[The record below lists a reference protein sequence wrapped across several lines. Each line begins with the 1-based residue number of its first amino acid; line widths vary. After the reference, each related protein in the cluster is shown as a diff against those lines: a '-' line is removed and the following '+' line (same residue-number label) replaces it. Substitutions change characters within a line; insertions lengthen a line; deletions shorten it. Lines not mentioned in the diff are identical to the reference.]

1 MSANDSPDT
10 PTPDHDAGDDNGDAI
25 VDVVLTPDTATLE
38 KALAERAA
46 KRQALAAQK
55 HQSAT
60 EKQAFGVTLMKIKN
74 YEAAAGCFA
83 EACRLWR
90 GNPVARCDLATAL
103 LHLGKFVD
111 AEKQASTALNL
122 DPKLVEAR
130 YARAMARKGRGNLR
144 GAIVDFQT
152 VLELAPDNVSAQ
164 AALQDLQAEQAAA
177 ATAASTSAPEP
188 TPSSAP
194 SEDAPPSAEPSNPP
208 ANDAAAPPPPP
219 AASTEDPTAGADDSA
234 SLANPLPTS
243 TPLPTS
249 EIFDDDSAS
258 DTSDALHTARGTPCL
273 FYNTSS
279 CKRGTLCAFSHA
291 PDRRSVRDGLGKN
304 VCLYWLVGLCKFGP
318 KCIYKHGREALGAG
332 WWDEE
337 GRTREMREKVERGR
351 EVRKKAREEREK
363 RGATGG
369 GRGKGRGKGKGKGR
383 DGERG
388 KSAAEEGAGAVGVE
402 GAPNHN
408 SNEKPKSGNHNNNQ
422 RHKGKQPQGR
432 KGLPP
437 PPRTTAEH
445 NASVLASVSAQ
456 HAALAA
462 ELARRMAL
470 FNMTMGI
477 SPYESYAVGMPVGGV
492 GHGHGHGIPQPM
504 MGVDGTSGV
513 AAGAGAEAV
522 AGAPENAS
530 AGFTE
535 YVHSPRA
542 AEASEAEGA
551 GAGLSY

>member
-10 PTPDHDAGDDNGDAI
+10 PTPNHDAGDDNGDAI

-46 KRQALAAQK
+46 KRQAIAAQK

-144 GAIVDFQT
+144 GAIVDFKT

-164 AALQDLQAEQAAA
+164 TALQDLEAEQTAAA
-177 ATAASTSAPEP
+177 AASTAASASASESAAPSAPP
-188 TPSSAP
+188 
-194 SEDAPPSAEPSNPP
+194 EDAAPSAETSN
-208 ANDAAAPPPPP
+208 DTAAPPPPP
-219 AASTEDPTAGADDSA
+219 AASTEDAIADDSNSA

-332 WWDEE
+332 WD
-337 GRTREMREKVERGR
+337 K
-351 EVRKKAREEREK
+351 
-363 RGATGG
+363 
-369 GRGKGRGKGKGKGR
+369 
-383 DGERG
+383 ERG
-388 KSAAEEGAGAVGVE
+388 KSAAEEGAAVGE

-408 SNEKPKSGNHNNNQ
+408 NNEKSKSGNHTNNNA

-432 KGLPP
+432 KGPP
-437 PPRTTAEH
+437 PPRTAAEH

-492 GHGHGHGIPQPM
+492 GHGLAQGIPQPM
-504 MGVDGTSGV
+504 MGVDSTSGV
-513 AAGAGAEAV
+513 IAAAGAGAEAV
-522 AGAPENAS
+522 VENAS

-535 YVHSPRA
+535 YVPPPRA
-542 AEASEAEGA
+542 AEVRYVL
-551 GAGLSY
+551 GLDIHELTDSCAA

>member
-46 KRQALAAQK
+46 KRQSIAAQK

-164 AALQDLQAEQAAA
+164 TALQDLQAEQTAA
-177 ATAASTSAPEP
+177 ATAASTSASEP
-188 TPSSAP
+188 APSSAP
-194 SEDAPPSAEPSNPP
+194 LEDAPPSAETSNPP
-208 ANDAAAPPPPP
+208 ADDAAAPSPPP
-219 AASTEDPTAGADDSA
+219 AATTEDAGAGLDDSA
-234 SLANPLPTS
+234 FLANPLPIS
-243 TPLPTS
+243 TPLRTS

-332 WWDEE
+332 WDKE
-337 GRTREMREKVERGR
+337 
-351 EVRKKAREEREK
+351 
-363 RGATGG
+363 
-369 GRGKGRGKGKGKGR
+369 RGKG
-383 DGERG
+383 
-388 KSAAEEGAGAVGVE
+388 AAEEGAGAGAAGAE
-402 GAPNHN
+402 GAPNHIN
-408 SNEKPKSGNHNNNQ
+408 NEKSKNGNHNNNQ

-432 KGLPP
+432 KGPP
-437 PPRTTAEH
+437 PPRTAAEH

-477 SPYESYAVGMPVGGV
+477 SPYESYAVGMPQTVGVV
-492 GHGHGHGIPQPM
+492 GHGHGISQPM
-504 MGVDGTSGV
+504 MGVDSTSGI
-513 AAGAGAEAV
+513 AAGAGPEAV
-522 AGAPENAS
+522 VVAPENAS

-535 YVHSPRA
+535 YVPPPRA